1 MPGTSALAPFVGR
14 PGLSIG
20 IRSGLLFVNNSTLAI
35 YETNA
40 PVIAN
45 ALNFVYLTL
54 APVVALAVN
63 QAGFPNSNCLPI
75 AAVLTNRSEVLDLVD
90 YRPDWYLAASS
101 GGGGG
106 GGGASTV
113 ASVVLINQT
122 ASIGNTVLYAVPGG
136 GAGMYRVSVDILVT
150 MPGSGGT
157 IQTNVSWNNGV
168 TTSGLNS
175 APFSL
180 AATGEQAALAGNFY
194 STGGQNITFSTTL
207 SGAAGGPQYQISL
220 RLEFLG

>member
-1 MPGTSALAPFVGR
+1 MPETSALAPFVGR

-20 IRSGLLFVNNSTLAI
+20 IKSGLLFVNNSTLAI
-35 YETNA
+35 FETNA
-40 PVIAN
+40 LVVAN

-63 QAGFPNSNCLPI
+63 QAGFPVSNCLPI
-75 AAVLTNRSEVLDLVD
+75 AAVLTNRTEVLDLVD

-106 GGGASTV
+106 ASTV
-113 ASVVLINQT
+113 ASVVLPGRV
-122 ASIGNTVLYAVPGG
+122 ASIGSTVLYAVPIG

-150 MPGSGGT
+150 TPGSGGT
-157 IQTNVSWNNGV
+157 VQTNVSWNNGV

-175 APFSL
+175 ALFPL
-180 AATGEQAALAGNFY
+180 NAAGEQAALSGNFF
-194 STGGQNITFSTTL
+194 STGSQSITFSTTV
-207 SGAAGGPQYQISL
+207 SGASGGPQYQISL
-220 RLEFLG
+220 RL